1 MSEPKVR
8 RFTLAKLGINLR
20 ELVLEKLRHL
30 NVSDVCIVTRKGRPE
45 VQVQV
50 HNKECDQCSKQSL
63 Q

>member
-1 MSEPKVR
+1 MGQAPKVR

-30 NVSDVCIVTRKGRPE
+30 NVADVCIVTRKGRPE

-50 HNKECDQCSKQSL
+50 SDSKSA
-63 Q
+63 